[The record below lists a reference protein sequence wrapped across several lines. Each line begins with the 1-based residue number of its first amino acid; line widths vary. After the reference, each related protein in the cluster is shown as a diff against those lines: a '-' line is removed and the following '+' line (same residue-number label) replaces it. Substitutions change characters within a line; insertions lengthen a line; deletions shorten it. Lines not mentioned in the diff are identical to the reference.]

1 MEENN
6 IFLASFSP
14 LNDWVFPKIVISQK
28 RTLKVHLKI
37 RESLFLYRTKQDD
50 ISEGRKNEVHRPF
63 SDQQVKKKRK
73 KENSNQVGGWR
84 SSRSRALVSPTTA
97 GAQKIPQKEVLL
109 TFLPTIYLQIP
120 AMSILGCLIV
130 SKFPCGNDSVSYK
143 RTDLL

>member
-63 SDQQVKKKRK
+63 SDQQVKKEK
-73 KENSNQVGGWR
+73 KERKLKSGWWLAVFTLTRPRESDHGWR
-84 SSRSRALVSPTTA
+84 TEDSAEGSPFDISTYDISPNSSHEYFGLFNCFEISMW
-97 GAQKIPQKEVLL
+97 E
-109 TFLPTIYLQIP
+109 
-120 AMSILGCLIV
+120 
-130 SKFPCGNDSVSYK
+130 
-143 RTDLL
+143 